1 MTIETGVERLAAL
14 VMLLTS
20 LSHIAAPAA
29 WHDFFSRVRR
39 QGELA
44 GFVNAAIHLP
54 LGLIIA
60 AFHDVWSW
68 PGVVVTVLGWAL
80 VVKGAVNLV
89 WPRIAQRS
97 LALPGEGETAVRRYR
112 VAGIVML
119 PFVALLGWIA
129 LR

>member
-1 MTIETGVERLAAL
+1 MTVEAGIERLAAL
-14 VMLLTS
+14 VLLLTS

-54 LGLIIA
+54 LGLLIA
-60 AFHDVWSW
+60 AFHDVWTW
-68 PGVVVTVLGWAL
+68 PGVVVTAIGWAL
-80 VVKGAVNLV
+80 VAKGTLNLV
-89 WPRIAQRS
+89 YPRIAQRS
-97 LALPGEGETAVRRYR
+97 LALPGEGDTAVRRYR
-112 VAGIVML
+112 LAGLATL